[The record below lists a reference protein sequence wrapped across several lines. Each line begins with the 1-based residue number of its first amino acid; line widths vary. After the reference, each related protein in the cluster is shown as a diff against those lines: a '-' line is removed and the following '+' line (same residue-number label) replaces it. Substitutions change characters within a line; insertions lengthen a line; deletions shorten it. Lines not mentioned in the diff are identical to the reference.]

1 MILDP
6 ASPALASLSTP
17 ALVVDRESLVN
28 NISAMAARAG
38 AAGIALR
45 PHAKTHKC
53 VEIARLQMDA
63 GAIGIACATLLE
75 LEHMAAAG
83 LGGLL
88 LTAPQAGEDRAERV
102 AALNRRTPIMVTLDH
117 PVQARELAA
126 AVRPGDPDLG
136 VLIDVDVGQKRTG
149 VVTLAESLLL
159 AGIIAAAPGLTLK
172 GVQGFA
178 GQAQHVIEAEARR
191 ALAQQVWESL
201 AAHRDAVRA
210 AGHAADIV
218 TGSGTGTSAFD
229 MQGRFT
235 ELQVGSYVFMDA
247 DYARLEEDAG
257 NRGPLPYAHALFVL
271 ARVVSANRPGQVT
284 VDAGTKALAFNGPP
298 PDRILGA
305 PEGTRY
311 GFAGDEHG
319 ILHLP
324 EGSAPLALG
333 SRVLIAAT
341 HCDPTANLHAGYHVV
356 SGSGLEFWPIVGR
369 YGDTAPR
376 ADL

>member
-1 MILDP
+1 MSLDP
-6 ASPALASLSTP
+6 ASDVLATLPTP
-17 ALVVDRESLVN
+17 ALVVCRDTLAQ
-28 NISAMAARAG
+28 NISAMAGRAA

-53 VEIARLQMDA
+53 VEIARLQLAA

-75 LEHMAAAG
+75 AERMAAADITG
-83 LGGLL
+83 LM
-88 LTAPQAGEDRAERV
+88 LTAPQAGPDQAERM
-102 AALNRRTPIMVTLDH
+102 AALNRRGPLMVTLDH
-117 PVQARELAA
+117 PLQARQLAA
-126 AVRPGDPDLG
+126 AVRPGDPELG

-149 VVTLAESLLL
+149 VVSLSESLTLARL
-159 AGIIAAAPGLTLK
+159 IAEAPGLVLR

-178 GQAQHVIEAEARR
+178 GQAQHVIAAEERRHVAQGVWDLLAR
-191 ALAQQVWESL
+191 
-201 AAHRDAVRA
+201 HRDALRA
-210 AGHAADIV
+210 EGHAAQIV

-257 NRGPLPYAHALFVL
+257 NGGPLPYAHALFVL
-271 ARVVSANRPGQVT
+271 ARVVSANRAGQVT

-369 YGDTAPR
+369 YGDAAPR
-376 ADL
+376 AAI